1 MKLLSNMRLCN
12 DVTWLSL
19 ATTCRKSNVSEIVS
33 ISRNL
38 QIAYNNYDS
47 FIVNHDIRLPN
58 SIFKDNDHFGP
69 ERKLL
74 ISYYESSPAKL
85 SLKFKDRR
93 ENNGLYDCPYCGIP
107 LVPDTLDHFIPK
119 DLHPEFA
126 IFPDNL
132 VPQCRYC
139 APIKSAKYFSNTNST
154 CKFIHPFFFDLIS
167 NLKFKISCEVI
178 DNIEVKYNVS
188 FTTPENTQDI
198 DIKRIIVH
206 IKSLDIK
213 NRIMI
218 FCKKRDGEIH
228 RMTRSINIKAY
239 FEAKLQALK
248 DESGYSIVDSNN
260 GYDNWG
266 ISFYKSI
273 LNTPEVLSYYQR
285 NNDSK
290 KNTSDVAN
298 NINYTNLGV

>member
-1 MKLLSNMRLCN
+1 
-12 DVTWLSL
+12 
-19 ATTCRKSNVSEIVS
+19 
-33 ISRNL
+33 
-38 QIAYNNYDS
+38 
-47 FIVNHDIRLPN
+47 
-58 SIFKDNDHFGP
+58 
-69 ERKLL
+69 
-74 ISYYESSPAKL
+74 
-85 SLKFKDRR
+85 
-93 ENNGLYDCPYCGIP
+93 
-107 LVPDTLDHFIPK
+107 
-119 DLHPEFA
+119 
-126 IFPDNL
+126 
-132 VPQCRYC
+132 
-139 APIKSAKYFSNTNST
+139 
-154 CKFIHPFFFDLIS
+154 
-167 NLKFKISCEVI
+167 
-178 DNIEVKYNVS
+178 
-188 FTTPENTQDI
+188 
-198 DIKRIIVH
+198 